1 MKVARTS
8 QAWSVVRSSEPFRRV
23 TLTRVVGS
31 EIRPSRSSPGMYELP
46 FETSTLPEAGW
57 ARAFRQVCDEASDGR
72 RRAIHLTGL
81 RITVPLQVGDDQQR
95 IADDLKELVEETN
108 IRCWTAR
115 QREEEGEAGRV
126 EEVRALDARLHRLQ
140 AEAQAIEL

>member
-1 MKVARTS
+1 MRTS
-8 QAWSVVRSSEPFRRV
+8 QAWSVVSSSEPFRKV

-57 ARAFRQVCDEASDGR
+57 ARAFRQVCDEVANGR
-72 RRAIHLTGL
+72 RRDIRLTGI
-81 RITVPLQVGDDQQR
+81 RITVTLRVGDDQQR
-95 IADDLKELVEETN
+95 IADDLKDLVEETN

-115 QREEEGEAGRV
+115 LSAEEEEAGRL
-126 EEVRALDARLHRLQ
+126 EEIRALDARLHRLQ
-140 AEAQAIEL
+140 SEAQAIEL